1 MDSGVLGTAFRIGL
15 IACLAS
21 AGMPSVPGP
30 VAGNAGR
37 FLGGRFLQAGGFL
50 GPSTASAQAPPRES
64 PSRESPPR
72 GAMPVFGG
80 GPAGSISPR
89 LIARVFGGRNEA
101 ARLELIRRLALDP
114 DARAAHVGLIVTATG
129 QHLERTES
137 IEPMPV
143 STPGLLRLLART
155 EAPETE
161 TFLLGLLDHPR
172 LEIVMVTV
180 DALGEFRRDSAI
192 GPLTELFDQPSCDE
206 HYGFRFNLVRALIR
220 MRHPDAIEF
229 LGDLEKRLDGQLRH
243 ELSKHLEEVTVNDF
257 RGDAERYDRWRKRT
271 GRGPSSPSNS
281 SSQSIKLASESGS
294 EEKIRLASSH
304 YYGIPIHAKRL
315 VFVIDCSGSMNKGT
329 YAGTRI
335 GYAKQELSRAIAALP
350 SDAEFTILSF
360 NEHVMPWRAELTV
373 ASDENKT
380 KALRFVRRLRT
391 SKSTNSYAALRD
403 AMRIDGN
410 LEAVFFLSDGRPN
423 HGEVTAPAAI
433 VEEIAHRN
441 RYQNLV
447 INTVGVAVAG
457 PARVFM
463 HQLATTNA
471 GTFRVVD

>member
-15 IACLAS
+15 IACLAL

-30 VAGNAGR
+30 VVV
-37 FLGGRFLQAGGFL
+37 
-50 GPSTASAQAPPRES
+50 
-64 PSRESPPR
+64 R
-72 GAMPVFGG
+72 GSE
-80 GPAGSISPR
+80 PAGSIAPR
-89 LIARVFGGRNEA
+89 LIPRVLGGRNEA
-101 ARLELIRRLALDP
+101 SRLELIRRLALHP
-114 DARAAHVGLIVTATG
+114 DARATHVGLIVKATE

-143 STPGLLRLLART
+143 STPELLRLLART
-155 EAPETE
+155 EGPEAE
-161 TFLLGLLDHPR
+161 TFLLGLLNHPR

-192 GPLTELFDQPSCDE
+192 GPLTELVDE
-206 HYGFRFNLVRALIR
+206 SSYDEQYGFRFNLVRALIR

-229 LGDLEKRLDGQLRH
+229 LGDLEKQLDGQLRH
-243 ELSKHLEEVTVNDF
+243 ELSKHLEEVTVEDF
-257 RGDAERYDRWRKRT
+257 RGDAERFDRWRKRT
-271 GRGPSSPSNS
+271 GRGSSSP
-281 SSQSIKLASESGS
+281 SIKLASESGS
-294 EEKIRLASSH
+294 EDKIRLASSH
-304 YYGIPIHAKRL
+304 YYGIPINAKRL

-335 GYAKQELSRAIAALP
+335 AYAKHELSRAITALP

-360 NEHVMPWRAELTV
+360 NEHVIPWRSELTV
-373 ASDENKT
+373 ASDENKA
-380 KALRFVRRLRT
+380 KALRFVTRLRT

-423 HGEVTAPAAI
+423 YGEVTAPAAI
-433 VEEIAHRN
+433 VQEIAYRN

-463 HQLATTNA
+463 NQLATTNA
-471 GTFRVVD
+471 GTFRAVD